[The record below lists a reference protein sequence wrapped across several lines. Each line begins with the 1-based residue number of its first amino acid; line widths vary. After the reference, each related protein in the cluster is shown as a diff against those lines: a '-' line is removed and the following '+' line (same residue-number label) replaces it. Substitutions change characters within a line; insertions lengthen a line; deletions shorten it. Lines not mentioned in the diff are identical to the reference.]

1 MKCKYCEKEI
11 LDSSL
16 FCPHCGKRVAEEAD
30 SGIKTMDS
38 GTTEQEEQSVTD
50 NAVMEEADTIKEDAD
65 NTVMEEADAIKK
77 DEDNISGNPKNKG
90 KKKIFL
96 LAGIAV
102 IMVIVIL
109 VIAYLVITNVVL
121 GLKLKNDKLEMGRL
135 FNIKEFVETNNS
147 GADVELVESDVDTHK
162 TGSYDVTVKIVNGIL
177 HRNKTFTIKV
187 IDTTP
192 PEITG
197 PDKIKIPKGETF
209 DADSCYSVSDE
220 NIDGNEKIEY
230 DESFNTNS
238 VGSSKL
244 ELTVKDKAGNTGK
257 KTIDIE
263 VVSLSKKEQV
273 ALDVAR
279 KYMED
284 KNKSAG
290 EVLSTIWVYKAS
302 ESGTRGVDYF
312 VLLGVDETYALYDS
326 GVIGEYGL
334 AECQYDATLYYLLQ
348 CGILEGGTIVDI
360 TDYLY

>member
-11 LDSSL
+11 LDDSL
-16 FCPHCGKRVAEEAD
+16 FCPHCGKRVVEEAD
-30 SGIKTMDS
+30 SEIETMES

-50 NAVMEEADTIKEDAD
+50 NAVMEEADAIKEDA
-65 NTVMEEADAIKK
+65 
-77 DEDNISGNPKNKG
+77 DNISGNPKKKG

-96 LAGIAV
+96 FAGIVV
-102 IMVIVIL
+102 IIIL
-109 VIAYLVITNVVL
+109 VIAYLVITNVIL

-162 TGSYDVTVKIVNGIL
+162 TGNYDVTVKIVNGIL

-187 IDTTP
+187 VDTTP

-209 DADSCYSVSDE
+209 DADSRYSVSDE
-220 NIDGNEKIEY
+220 NMDGNEKIVY

-238 VGSSKL
+238 AGSSKL

-290 EVLSTIWVYKAS
+290 EILSTIWVYKAS
-302 ESGTRGVDYF
+302 GSGTSGVDYY
-312 VLLGVDETYALYDS
+312 VMMGVDETYALYDS